1 MIGSGSTVDINLS
14 PLILPEISPR
24 KKSNSNNLKNTN
36 PNNYPLNQGNKTNIK
51 KVYGH

>member
-24 KKSNSNNLKNTN
+24 KKSNPS
-36 PNNYPLNQGNKTNIK
+36 NYPINQGNKNNIK